1 MRLRIPPV
9 IQVIFFSSA
18 MLVISRYAV
27 KASFGFTDI
36 NEFALICLTGVVVM
50 IGSGIVTFRKAKTT
64 VTPLHPGKTSS
75 LVTMDIYK
83 YMRNPM
89 HFGLLLIL
97 FSFGLYLQ
105 NLASMFVLP
114 VYVWFIS
121 KYQIMPEEEALQK
134 VFGDDYKNYQDRV
147 RRWI

>member
-1 MRLRIPPV
+1 MRLKIPPGV
-9 IQVIFFSSA
+9 QVLLLSSA

-27 KASFGFTDI
+27 KASFGFTGI
-36 NEFALICLTGVVVM
+36 NEFALFCLTGGVAM

-64 VTPLHPGKTSS
+64 VTPLHPNKASS
-75 LVTMDIYK
+75 LVIMGIYQ
-83 YMRNPM
+83 YTRNPM
-89 HFGLLLIL
+89 YFGLLLIL

-114 VYVWFIS
+114 LYVWFIS
-121 KYQIMPEEEALQK
+121 KYQIIQEEEALYK
-134 VFGDDYKNYQDRV
+134 VFGDDYKNYKNSV